1 MDWVSKQ
8 FKTKDKYYRN
18 ELSVDYVDMSI
29 LYYISNYGFLAGIKK
44 IIKFYNNYKFNNLKF
59 KHRNFNFFFN

>member
-44 IIKFYNNYKFNNLKF
+44 NNKIL
-59 KHRNFNFFFN
+59 